1 MENNDGVVD
10 DVESASSDS
19 FIDDSDDDGP
29 SVSAEDDGLHLEASL
44 TEEEINEL
52 IAELLEVESKAAEA
66 QESLEDESLAKVE
79 VEVRQELAQS
89 LQEDDLERAV
99 ADEMATFREEWE
111 AVLDELEKESAQLLE
126 QLEGAG
132 VELPSLYKWIESQ
145 APNGCS
151 TEAWKR
157 RTHWVGSQVTSDVTE
172 FVSDAEKY
180 LQTHRPVR
188 RYIILPFR
196 Y

>member
-111 AVLDELEKESAQLLE
+111 AVLDELEKESAQLNNLKV
-126 QLEGAG
+126 LVLNSLASISGLK
-132 VELPSLYKWIESQ
+132 VKLPTV
-145 APNGCS
+145 APLKHGKKGP
-151 TEAWKR
+151 T
-157 RTHWVGSQVTSDVTE
+157 G
-172 FVSDAEKY
+172 
-180 LQTHRPVR
+180 
-188 RYIILPFR
+188 
-196 Y
+196 